1 MGNKIEI
8 NGNGDKME
16 LNIAIKTLER
26 YNKWRRGAEIPQPD
40 NKKVG
45 IAIDTILLYVQN
57 RKEV

>member
-1 MGNKIEI
+1 MKPKT
-8 NGNGDKME
+8 DKME
-16 LNIAIKTLER
+16 LNIAIKTLKS

-57 RKEV
+57 REEL